1 MQRPYRPRWRLQG
14 ATTLTALKR
23 LAGFATVAMMNAV
36 SPTAIGMDEKV
47 AAATVQVLDG
57 RVDPGAGSSGASLR
71 DRALRSYR
79 RCASIPLR
87 SLAPP
92 HAARAAR

>member
-1 MQRPYRPRWRLQG
+1 MMTITSTVLI
-14 ATTLTALKR
+14 ATTMVTD
-23 LAGFATVAMMNAV
+23 FATVAMMNAV
-36 SPTAIGMDEKV
+36 SATAIGMDTKV
-47 AAATVQVLDG
+47 AAATVPVLD
-57 RVDPGAGSSGASLR
+57 RRDDPGAEGSGASLR